1 MSTAVKY
8 LSLLL
13 ANMRL
18 NIASAMEYR
27 FSFWSQVLFM
37 ILNNVFLL
45 FFWWVFFTN
54 FQAVQGWEFSH
65 ILLLYALLSG
75 AYGLACIV
83 AGNSLNLGEVIA
95 KGELD
100 FYLLLPVDPLFNLLT
115 ARMKIH
121 AIGDLAFALVL
132 APLALGWDLQG
143 LALFLVML
151 SCGALV
157 LTGFW
162 TMVGCLSFFWGYN
175 QGFAGLAQEAVIMF
189 ATYPDYIFTGIVR
202 SLLFTIIPAGF
213 VTYLPV
219 SLIRDFSWP
228 KLAVMLAVATGFT
241 LAARSLFAL
250 GVRRYESGNLL
261 VTRL

>member
-1 MSTAVKY
+1 
-8 LSLLL
+8 
-13 ANMRL
+13 
-18 NIASAMEYR
+18 
-27 FSFWSQVLFM
+27 
-37 ILNNVFLL
+37 
-45 FFWWVFFTN
+45 
-54 FQAVQGWEFSH
+54 
-65 ILLLYALLSG
+65 
-75 AYGLACIV
+75 
-83 AGNSLNLGEVIA
+83 
-95 KGELD
+95 
-100 FYLLLPVDPLFNLLT
+100 
-115 ARMKIH
+115 
-121 AIGDLAFALVL
+121 
-132 APLALGWDLQG
+132 
-143 LALFLVML
+143 
-151 SCGALV
+151 
-157 LTGFW
+157 
-162 TMVGCLSFFWGYN
+162 MVGCLSFFWGYN